1 MNNAYSQQALENN
14 LHQKYGPLLSLQ
26 QLAELLHR
34 SADGLRVALRTSQP
48 YALRI
53 CEARV
58 KIGRRVYF
66 RTTDIASYLCHAEA
80 PQAASGALKQRQA
93 GKVVRKGLEAP
104 GAAV

>member
-1 MNNAYSQQALENN
+1 MNNAHSQQALESN

-66 RTTDIASYLCHAEA
+66 RTTDIATYLCHAEA
-80 PQAASGALKQRQA
+80 PQAASGALTPRQA
-93 GKVVRKGLEAP
+93 GKTMRTGLEAP